1 MFTLSRIQVV
11 PAIVFGLSL
20 AVAHSAGASNIYDTM
35 SSEEIADHQSQQLGQ
50 QEGQIVQPQPVDETQ
65 LASAAR
71 TLSAEEFARGPT
83 RTICRGIFEVVVS
96 VAIVVVSVLGVKAAR
111 IDT

>member
-1 MFTLSRIQVV
+1 VFTLSRIQVV

-50 QEGQIVQPQPVDETQ
+50 QEGQSVQPQAADDTQ
-65 LASAAR
+65 LASAASTR
-71 TLSAEEFARGPT
+71 SAEEFADYQGQLNVV
-83 RTICRGIFEVVVS
+83 TIVTQTPAGS
-96 VAIVVVSVLGVKAAR
+96 
-111 IDT
+111 DD